1 MGKTTRAGDELMLS
15 EAQHLAGLADPTA
28 EAPAARSSA
37 AAPRRITS
45 GEQGFTLAGV
55 LIILTIVMVF
65 VAYTVPKQWSTVLQR
80 EREFQTIYVMRQY
93 ARACMEFQRKH
104 NVWPTSID
112 QVKEARLPRFIR
124 GGPKSE
130 FADPL
135 TGEVD
140 WLIVPA
146 TAAQPGTAGVTPGGA
161 TIGIGRGNATT
172 PGQTTGTTGT
182 DTSGTNGT
190 TGTNGQITPAGIP
203 MKDYAGG
210 PFVGVRPSKTGD
222 SILEF
227 RGAKTYEQWSFT
239 ALDLQAEIQQFNLG
253 IQNSLQWK

>member
-1 MGKTTRAGDELMLS
+1 M
-15 EAQHLAGLADPTA
+15 
-28 EAPAARSSA
+28 
-37 AAPRRITS
+37 
-45 GEQGFTLAGV
+45 
-55 LIILTIVMVF
+55 
-65 VAYTVPKQWSTVLQR
+65 
-80 EREFQTIYVMRQY
+80 
-93 ARACMEFQRKH
+93 
-104 NVWPTSID
+104 
-112 QVKEARLPRFIR
+112 KEARLPRFIR

-130 FADPL
+130 FVDPL

-172 PGQTTGTTGT
+172 PGQTTGSTGT

-190 TGTNGQITPAGIP
+190 TGTNSTNGQITPAGIP

-210 PFVGVRPSKTGD
+210 PFVGVRPAKTGD

-227 RGAKTYEQWSFT
+227 RGPKTYQQWSFT